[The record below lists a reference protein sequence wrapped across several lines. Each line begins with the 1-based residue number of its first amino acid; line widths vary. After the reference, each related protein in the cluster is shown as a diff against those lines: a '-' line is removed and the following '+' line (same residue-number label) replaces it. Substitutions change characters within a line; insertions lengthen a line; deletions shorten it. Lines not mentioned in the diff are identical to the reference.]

1 MGWLLLEVLD
11 RIPFVT
17 KKHIIMS
24 CQDRSWEGGERGGGG
39 ARAQAFKNDSVRFY
53 IFY

>member
-17 KKHIIMS
+17 KKTTLLCHA
-24 CQDRSWEGGERGGGG
+24 RTVAGKGVKGGGG